1 MVWNFGKK
9 DNCHFV
15 KQNRC
20 FTFIN
25 YLSKNFCRIIFL
37 AEFLMKF
44 VSSMWGNWVYLSIY
58 FILFTS
64 RWYIFWWQVCYC
76 SSHQSNCL
84 SINFER
90 QLDSTA
96 SWPPNIIDF
105 TISRGSGYCGAA
117 SNNFNGIINTR
128 ESTTW
133 ALSVVVAAM
142 IMMLSVV
149 VSLSW

>member
-1 MVWNFGKK
+1 MCE

-37 AEFLMKF
+37 TEFLMKF
-44 VSSMWGNWVYLSIY
+44 VSSMWGNWVYLFIY
-58 FILFTS
+58 FVL
-64 RWYIFWWQVCYC
+64 YLPADDIFWWQVCYC
-76 SSHQSNCL
+76 SHQSNCL
-84 SINFER
+84 SINFQR

-105 TISRGSGYCGAA
+105 TISRGGSGYWRVA
-117 SNNFNGIINTR
+117 SNNFNGIINTG

-133 ALSVVVAAM
+133 TPRCCCCCDDNDVVCCC
-142 IMMLSVV
+142 
-149 VSLSW
+149 